1 MEPKFSLDKISYN
14 VIKKLDSLKM
24 TLGTVESCTGGLVS
38 QYITK
43 HPGSSK
49 VFINGYITYSNT
61 SKINLLNIDKKVLD
75 KYGAVSK
82 QVVLQMVKNLLIIT
96 KVDVGIAVSG
106 IAGPSGGSKNKPVG
120 LVHHAIS
127 IKGKT
132 FHQKIIFDGNRS
144 DIRIKAAK
152 KCFELILENI

>member
-24 TLGTVESCTGGLVS
+24 TLGTVESCTGGLIS

-82 QVVLQMVKNLLIIT
+82 QTVLQMV
-96 KVDVGIAVSG
+96 
-106 IAGPSGGSKNKPVG
+106 
-120 LVHHAIS
+120 
-127 IKGKT
+127 
-132 FHQKIIFDGNRS
+132 
-144 DIRIKAAK
+144 
-152 KCFELILENI
+152 